1 MSSHGNLIVSTKWTS
16 HKILSFLACIRIQG
30 IDKIGIVNSITNVIS
45 HDLNANIRKIAIET
59 HDGIFEGTIEL
70 YVHDT
75 KHLNNLIMNLFKI
88 NGVVS
93 VNRIE
98 AGK

>member
-1 MSSHGNLIVSTKWTS
+1 MP
-16 HKILSFLACIRIQG
+16 
-30 IDKIGIVNSITNVIS
+30 IS
-45 HDLNANIRKIAIET
+45 GRIAIES
-59 HDGIFEGTIEL
+59 HDGIFEGSIEL

-93 VNRIE
+93 VDRIE
-98 AGK
+98 NIQE